1 MSPFHTLA
9 GKAGKLYAFLLVWLE
24 KLEFFFGANNF
35 YISFFKIELSKAV
48 LFGIY
53 YLIMVQYLHND
64 LAVNCVKF

>member
-9 GKAGKLYAFLLVWLE
+9 GKAGELCAFLLVWLE
-24 KLEFFFGANNF
+24 KLEFFFGDNNF
-35 YISFFKIELSKAV
+35 YIPFLKIQLSKAV

-64 LAVNCVKF
+64 FVVNCVKF